1 MNKKIVIF
9 DVVSAIFMLIL
20 LFLIPMCGYSY
31 SITHDLGYLIVII
44 MGIGMLITQGYLVI
58 LFNKGVLNE
67 KN

>member
-1 MNKKIVIF
+1 MNRKIVIF
-9 DVVSAIFMLIL
+9 NVVSAIFMLIL

-31 SITHDLGYLIVII
+31 SITNDLGYLMVII

-58 LFNKGVLNE
+58 LFNKGVSNE

>member
-9 DVVSAIFMLIL
+9 DLVSAIFMLIL

-31 SITHDLGYLIVII
+31 SITHELGYLIFII
-44 MGIGMLITQGYLVI
+44 MGIGMLITQAYLVI
-58 LFNKGVLNE
+58 LFNKWVLNE